1 MKTLSA
7 ATVSVIT
14 ALVSILA
21 LTFHAMAP
29 IATAAP
35 APAAAPAANV
45 LVAYTY
51 DEAAAQCLTLT
62 FQYGPAEVDN
72 CLQAAALSWGVA
84 E

>member
-7 ATVSVIT
+7 ATVSVFT
-14 ALVSILA
+14 VLVSILA

-35 APAAAPAANV
+35 APTAPAANV

-62 FQYGPAEVDN
+62 FQYGPAETEN

>member
-14 ALVSILA
+14 VLVSIIA
-21 LTFHAMAP
+21 LTFHAVMP
-29 IATAAP
+29 IATAAAP
-35 APAAAPAANV
+35 VPAAAPM